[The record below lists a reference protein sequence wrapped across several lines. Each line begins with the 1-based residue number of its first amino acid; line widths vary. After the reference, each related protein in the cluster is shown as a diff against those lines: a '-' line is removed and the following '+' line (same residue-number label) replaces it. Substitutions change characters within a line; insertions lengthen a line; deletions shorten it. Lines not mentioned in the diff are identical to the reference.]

1 MGEIKAAR
9 DALVEITSRLR
20 SYLYREFS
28 QMDTPPP
35 PPIPATASLGNV
47 SGLENAS
54 PNLTPACDSQTSSD
68 PPAGAYQNVQ
78 TLATP
83 LSSKVVLILLFC

>member
-20 SYLYREFS
+20 SYLNKEFS
-28 QMDTPPP
+28 QDTPPP
-35 PPIPATASLGNV
+35 PPISATASLGNV

-54 PNLTPACDSQTSSD
+54 PNLTPARDGQTSSD

-78 TLATP
+78 TSPTP
-83 LSSKVVLILLFC
+83 PSSKVVLVLLFC

>member
-20 SYLYREFS
+20 SYLYRDFS
-28 QMDTPPP
+28 QKDTPPP
-35 PPIPATASLGNV
+35 PPPISATSLGNV

-54 PNLTPACDSQTSSD
+54 PNLTPARDGQPARD
-68 PPAGAYQNVQ
+68 PSPGAYQNVQ
-78 TLATP
+78 TYATP
-83 LSSKVVLILLFC
+83 PSSKVVFMLLFC

>member
-20 SYLYREFS
+20 SYLNKEFS
-28 QMDTPPP
+28 QDTPPP
-35 PPIPATASLGNV
+35 PPICATASLGNV

-54 PNLTPACDSQTSSD
+54 PNLTPARDSQPASD
-68 PPAGAYQNVQ
+68 PPAGVNQSVQ

-83 LSSKVVLILLFC
+83 ASSKVVLMLLFC